1 MRTYYLGDFMVIEY
15 ISEYGSNVFII
26 SKISNFLD
34 LNIPR
39 SSRDSGLYFVDDPGI
54 INFVLTPSQRKRLT
68 MKFVVSYYQDSNKV
82 FTFPLLSLNSWLEEH
97 SGIEN
102 EILEEIKRNAEKYQG
117 DSYICYD

>member
-1 MRTYYLGDFMVIEY
+1 MRTYYLGDFTVIEY

-34 LNIPR
+34 LNISR

-54 INFVLTPSQRKRLT
+54 INFVLIPSQRKRLT
-68 MKFVVSYYQDSNKV
+68 MKFVVSYYQNSNMI
-82 FTFPLLSLNSWLEEH
+82 FTFPLLSLNFWLEEH
-97 SGIEN
+97 RYIDKGV
-102 EILEEIKRNAEKYQG
+102 LEEVKRNAEKYQG

>member
-1 MRTYYLGDFMVIEY
+1 MRTYYLGDFTVIEY

-34 LNIPR
+34 LNISR

-54 INFVLTPSQRKRLT
+54 IDFVLIPSQRKRLT
-68 MKFVVSYYQDSNKV
+68 MKFVVSYYQNSNMI
-82 FTFPLLSLNSWLEEH
+82 FTFPLLSLNFWLEENR
-97 SGIEN
+97 GIEN
-102 EILEEIKRNAEKYQG
+102 EILEEVKRNAEKYQG

>member
-1 MRTYYLGDFMVIEY
+1 MRTYYLGDFTVIEY

-54 INFVLTPSQRKRLT
+54 INFVLIPSQRKRLT

-97 SGIEN
+97 RDIDKG
-102 EILEEIKRNAEKYQG
+102 ILEEVKRNAEKYRG